1 MAVSCVAATVG
12 GVAHSAPSCRAAAA
26 RCARVAAPRAAL
38 RLASAWCPR
47 GTQQLL
53 RVGGT
58 RRRPSAPRR
67 SPQASAASLVAP
79 TDTWT
84 VWAVLLSVSAL
95 GIWCVRCRCLCLQ
108 HDPARAELAGVRRAE
123 KSTKLGAALSGPLV
137 TTLAALALSNLGV
150 LPTAAPAFSV
160 VTGFLLPLAV
170 PLLLFGSDLR
180 RVVRDTGRLLGAFA
194 LGAIG
199 TVGGTLVALVLF
211 PMAHLGHDAWKMA
224 AALCSRHIGGA
235 VNYVAVSEFL
245 GVTPSL
251 VAAGL
256 AADNLIC
263 ALYFTSVFALAAGVT
278 VGAAAPAPADGIV
291 EDPESSTQGV
301 SVATAAYALALSS
314 AICALSVAGARAL
327 NVSGADIPII
337 TAVVVLLATVF
348 PGRVGSLAPA
358 GSLLAAVL
366 LQVFFAVVGAAG
378 SVRDVIATAPA
389 LFLFSA
395 LQVALH
401 LGFTLAAGKAAG
413 YTRAELLLASNACVG
428 GPTTA
433 AGMATTK
440 GWHQLLVP
448 AILMGVLGYAVATF
462 ASIALGQ
469 TVLQALWLQRTAGA

>member
-1 MAVSCVAATVG
+1 MKLTCG
-12 GVAHSAPSCRAAAA
+12 MP
-26 RCARVAAPRAAL
+26 CA
-38 RLASAWCPR
+38 S
-47 GTQQLL
+47 
-53 RVGGT
+53 
-58 RRRPSAPRR
+58 
-67 SPQASAASLVAP
+67 
-79 TDTWT
+79 
-84 VWAVLLSVSAL
+84 
-95 GIWCVRCRCLCLQ
+95 
-108 HDPARAELAGVRRAE
+108 RRAE
-123 KSTKLGAALSGPLV
+123 KTTKLGAALSGPLV

-150 LPTAAPAFSV
+150 LPTASPTYAV

-199 TVGGTLVALVLF
+199 TVGGTLVALALF

-235 VNYVAVSEFL
+235 VNYVAVAEYL
-245 GVTPSL
+245 GITPSL

-263 ALYFTSVFALAAGVT
+263 ALYFTSLFALAAGVS
-278 VGAAAPAPADGIV
+278 VGSPTPAPAVDV
-291 EDPESSTQGV
+291 ENAESKPEV

-314 AICALSVAGARAL
+314 AICAASVAAARAL
-327 NVSGADIPII
+327 HISGADIPIV
-337 TAVVVLLATVF
+337 TAVVVVLATVF
-348 PGRVGSLAPA
+348 PRRVGSLASA

-378 SVRDVIATAPA
+378 SVRDVVATAPA

-413 YTRAELLLASNACVG
+413 YTRAELCVPSLCAPRSCLLAYASSRV
-428 GPTTA
+428 
-433 AGMATTK
+433 
-440 GWHQLLVP
+440 VP
-448 AILMGVLGYAVATF
+448 AGCSQVTRAWEA
-462 ASIALGQ
+462 Q
-469 TVLQALWLQRTAGA
+469 PRQQAWRRRKAGTSCWCPLS